1 MFGYAVKRLLS
12 TIPVLWIALTFCF
25 FVLRLAPGGPFDLER
40 PLPPIVRANLEA
52 HYGLDRSLVE
62 QYFSYMGNVLI
73 GDLGPSFTNDDFTV
87 AELLAVGL
95 PYTFT
100 IGGAAFLLAIA
111 LGVLTG
117 TFSALHRNSG
127 TDYALAAVVMTGL
140 IVPNFL
146 VAPILQ
152 LIFGVELGWLPVGGW
167 GDGSITFLILP
178 VVVLALP
185 HAARISRLMRG
196 SMIETLGADFIRT
209 AKAKGIGGTL
219 TVRRHAIKP
228 ALLPVLSY
236 LGPAAGYLLT
246 GSLVVENIFGLPGIG
261 TYFINAALNRDYGMV
276 LGTVIFYMVLIIVL
290 NLIVDVTYAWLDP
303 RVRTR

>member
-146 VAPILQ
+146 VAPIL
-152 LIFGVELGWLPVGGW
+152 
-167 GDGSITFLILP
+167 
-178 VVVLALP
+178 
-185 HAARISRLMRG
+185 
-196 SMIETLGADFIRT
+196 
-209 AKAKGIGGTL
+209 
-219 TVRRHAIKP
+219 
-228 ALLPVLSY
+228 
-236 LGPAAGYLLT
+236 
-246 GSLVVENIFGLPGIG
+246 
-261 TYFINAALNRDYGMV
+261 
-276 LGTVIFYMVLIIVL
+276 
-290 NLIVDVTYAWLDP
+290 
-303 RVRTR
+303 